1 MIPMRLRSL
10 IESTFSFTTTAH
22 RLLLP
27 HPDAI
32 DLERALTALHLAKH
46 HATLRRIFW
55 IRRHAQ
61 HLMDLLAQVGHL
73 MPLGVQRRAHDSLAL
88 IGLEA
93 TTHLGTYHHGLRG
106 GNRFQMVL
114 GILTVAGRQTH
125 CLLRCAFHAAL
136 FFEIGERYRVVV
148 SVADQVR
155 HEVRLVAAIRG

>member
-1 MIPMRLRSL
+1 MRLRSL
-10 IESTFSFTTTAH
+10 IESTFSVATTAH

-46 HATLRRIFW
+46 HATLRRIFR
-55 IRRHAQ
+55 IRRHTQ
-61 HLMDLLAQVGHL
+61 LLMDLPAQVGQL

-93 TTHLGTYHHGLRG
+93 AARLGTYHHGLRG
-106 GNRFQMVL
+106 GNRSQMVL
-114 GILTVAGRQTH
+114 GILTVAGRQPH

-136 FFEIGERYRVVV
+136 FVEIGVRYRVVV
-148 SVADQVR
+148 SVADQIR
-155 HEVRLVAAIRG
+155 HEVLLVAAIRG